1 MSELGQTRPSWPR
14 LHVHSCPQSPPIAA
28 VNDRVPVP
36 VTHLASEAAT
46 LGSPLPCARLDVGT
60 ISVCMAARP
69 PNLGREKNLLRFWC
83 IGLFVSISRFR
94 VRTPSEFVAHDSKL
108 QFGSLNHGPPADL
121 NTASVCRVRRRRRL
135 AIGGTRK

>member
-69 PNLGREKNLLRFWC
+69 PKPRSREKFAAFLVHWAFCFNFE
-83 IGLFVSISRFR
+83 ISCAN
-94 VRTPSEFVAHDSKL
+94 P
-108 QFGSLNHGPPADL
+108 Q
-121 NTASVCRVRRRRRL
+121 
-135 AIGGTRK
+135 